1 MFILSVEDHFS
12 AAHQVKGYSGDCAG
26 IHGHTYKVQVKV
38 GIEQL
43 DTLGMAMDFR
53 TIQSALHKVL
63 KVLDHS
69 NLNEHPFFKE
79 RNATTEYIAQFIFQE
94 IKRKIQTIDSV
105 TVWEGHAN
113 SITYHEK

>member
-26 IHGHTYKVQVKV
+26 LHGHTYKVQVKV
-38 GIEQL
+38 GIEHL
-43 DTLGMAMDFR
+43 DALGMAMDFR
-53 TIQSALHKVL
+53 TVQSALRNVL
-63 KVLDHS
+63 KELDHT
-69 NLNEHPFFKE
+69 NLNEHPYFKE
-79 RNATTEYIAQFIFQE
+79 RNATTEYIARFIYQK
-94 IKRKIQTIDSV
+94 IKKEIQTIDSA